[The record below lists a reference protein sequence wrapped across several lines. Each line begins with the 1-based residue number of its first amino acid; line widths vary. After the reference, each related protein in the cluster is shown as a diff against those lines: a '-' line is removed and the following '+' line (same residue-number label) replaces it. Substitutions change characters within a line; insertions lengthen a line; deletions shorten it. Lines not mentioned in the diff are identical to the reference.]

1 MVIWNQDLIPVLDV
15 LDQELRSF
23 PIQNN
28 SEGLIELSVL
38 IPELFLNNGK
48 HYISVLIDSFDL
60 SSHYCKYDKA
70 GVLNI
75 SVARPNG
82 ALLLVPGKWEI

>member
-1 MVIWNQDLIPVLDV
+1 MWNQDLIPVIDV
-15 LDQELRSF
+15 LDKDLRSF
-23 PIQNN
+23 LIHNN
-28 SEGLIELSVL
+28 PQGLIELSVFL
-38 IPELFLNNGK
+38 PGLSLNNGK
-48 HYISVLIDSFDL
+48 HYVSVLIDSFDL

-70 GVLNI
+70 GILNI